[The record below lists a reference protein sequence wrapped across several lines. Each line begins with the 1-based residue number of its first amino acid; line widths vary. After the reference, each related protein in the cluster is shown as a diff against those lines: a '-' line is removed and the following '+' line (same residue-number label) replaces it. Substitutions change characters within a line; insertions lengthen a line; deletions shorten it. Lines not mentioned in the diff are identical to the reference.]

1 MAENKVY
8 NIINQEFDNRLDLAV
23 IQYLCEQVGIDRAKR
38 ITDEEIEAIE
48 GNAFMTKGFCQAMVR
63 CARRIALECDFI
75 KDVVPYIVDNFGHL
89 TGHIT
94 QKRTE
99 EILTA
104 YIDNDLCGADP
115 GYVRDTLTNTIGVDD
130 DELKDL
136 GLFDWLGFEEE
147 SEDEV

>member
-99 EILTA
+99 EILDR
-104 YIDNDLCGADP
+104 YISYVDHEPSELQWTLYNACECTDEELC
-115 GYVRDTLTNTIGVDD
+115 
-130 DELKDL
+130 DL
-136 GLFDWLGFEEE
+136 GFGYLIKE